1 MRGAARGR
9 FDVRWA
15 SPQLLLASFL
25 FLLALGYAVTGGGS
39 PAVHAPTPL
48 TVDLGPPDLRPV
60 EVRYVVVD
68 VHGLERPGYADVGLP
83 QRLAEDPSARLAAA
97 LAALRTDLL
106 EIGLWPA
113 AVGAPV
119 GFTFE
124 LDRRRVAVVDVEA
137 VPPGTAVDV
146 AVEWAAVRSL
156 VATARLAVAAD
167 EVRITVGGEE
177 RPSLWGRV
185 ALGAD

>member
-1 MRGAARGR
+1 MSE
-9 FDVRWA
+9 VRWA
-15 SPQLLLASFL
+15 SPQLLLAGFL
-25 FLLALGYAVTGGGS
+25 FLVSLGYAVTGGALRPV
-39 PAVHAPTPL
+39 PAAQPL
-48 TVDLGPPDLRPV
+48 AVDVGPPDLRAV

-68 VHGLERPGYADVGLP
+68 VHGLERPGYADIGLP
-83 QRLAEDPSARLAAA
+83 QRLTEDPSARLGAS
-97 LAALRTDLL
+97 LAALRADLA
-106 EIGLWPA
+106 EIGVWPV

-119 GFTFE
+119 GFFIE
-124 LDRRRVAVVDVEA
+124 LDRRRIAVVDVAA
-137 VPPGTAVDV
+137 VPAGSAID
-146 AVEWAAVRSL
+146 AAIEWAAVRSL